1 MSGPS
6 ERESRRAANAR
17 KRISRRPSRLGTPA
31 GTAAGPDR
39 PREPGAGFPALLARV
54 WERARAAED
63 LRSCVDILLSLD
75 GHVPP
80 EVQLRALS
88 TPEEAAF
95 QALWGL
101 TWRRDDTAPAGPGT
115 QTARP
120 GTETAA
126 VDLIEAAAEEPVFV
140 GELALATTGRIVLR
154 GPAQGPL
161 DRRQLVGG
169 VRRVPWSLQAARAYH
184 AELGRAAARTADTV
198 ADCRA
203 WLDRQGEKGRD
214 ELLEQAK
221 EAALR
226 TAPFVLYQEHRQ
238 YTNFR
243 EQNSLTG
250 KTLWPG
256 HPDCVLS
263 SLQQLPLELWS
274 DHDVQ
279 LLVGLTLLIRSAGA
293 GRVEEANGTQLR
305 IDHVA
310 AMLERIRHS
319 YNSVPGEPVAPA
331 ASHGAEDLKTLA
343 EALGARRRQVIR
355 QVPLY
360 REIHGTLMHKV
371 ERIATDTEEV
381 RRRDE
386 ELSLRL
392 ARSLPLTGTT
402 LDELGRSA
410 AADPRWL
417 ARPHGTYGTGLE
429 ALVHESVAAVAE
441 VFDAD
446 FAMSRG
452 MRSLPALIGALR
464 AESWAEIC
472 GWDITHYFC
481 CVVPR
486 PRARA
491 HFGGSQGATA
501 DAAWA
506 MSSRMQYNSWHFV
519 PGNLPRHPAV
529 VARDHFV
536 PPTIPDIAFFSDQHH
551 HGHVTNNVRFSIRSP
566 QPVEVAGRTFNG
578 FVDLRLLRC
587 AGRPFEQA
595 DLLAAHRVSR
605 FVARATTLAA
615 ELAAAG
621 APVEVTA
628 FDAAW
633 HWRTITGTAS
643 DTGTGL
649 VPDTGAT
656 TTASGTARPGPLGT
670 PR

>member
-1 MSGPS
+1 
-6 ERESRRAANAR
+6 
-17 KRISRRPSRLGTPA
+17 
-31 GTAAGPDR
+31 GPDR
-39 PREPGAGFPALLARV
+39 TREPGAGFPALLERV
-54 WERARAAED
+54 WQRARTAPD
-63 LRSCVDILLSLD
+63 LRASLDILLGLD

-80 EVQLRALS
+80 QVQLRALS
-88 TPEEAAF
+88 TTEEAALH
-95 QALWGL
+95 ALWGL
-101 TWRRDDTAPAGPGT
+101 TWREDTTTDTATVTATATGESESVSAGAVPAL
-115 QTARP
+115 
-120 GTETAA
+120 
-126 VDLIEAAAEEPVFV
+126 DLNEAAAEEPVFV

-161 DRRQLVGG
+161 DRRHLVGG
-169 VRRVPWSLQAARAYH
+169 VLRVPWSLQAARAHH
-184 AELGRAAARTADTV
+184 AHLSRAAARTARTL

-203 WLDRQGEKGRD
+203 WLERQGEKGRD

-279 LLVGLTLLIRSAGA
+279 LVIGLTLLIRSAGA
-293 GRVEEANGTQLR
+293 GRVEEANGTQLS

-331 ASHGAEDLKTLA
+331 ASHGVEDLKTLA

-371 ERIATDTEEV
+371 ERIAAGTDGV

-386 ELSLRL
+386 ELSRRL
-392 ARSLPLTGTT
+392 AARLPLAGTT
-402 LDELGRSA
+402 LDELGHSA
-410 AADPRWL
+410 AADPAWL
-417 ARPHGTYGTGLE
+417 ARPHGSHATGLE
-429 ALVHESVAAVAE
+429 ALVHESVTAIAD
-441 VFDAD
+441 VFAAD

-452 MRSLPALIGALR
+452 MRSLPALIKALR

-486 PRARA
+486 PQARA
-491 HFGGSQGATA
+491 HFGDSVEAMA

-551 HGHVTNNVRFSIRSP
+551 HGHVSNQVRFSIRSP

-587 AGRPFEQA
+587 AGAPFTEP
-595 DLLAAHRVSR
+595 DLLAAHRASR
-605 FVARATTLAA
+605 FIARATTLAA
-615 ELAAAG
+615 ELTLAG
-621 APVEVTA
+621 TPVEVTA
-628 FDAAW
+628 FDAPW
-633 HWRTITGTAS
+633 HWHTITGTPP
-643 DTGTGL
+643 GTDGPTAPAPQG
-649 VPDTGAT
+649 VP
-656 TTASGTARPGPLGT
+656 R
-670 PR
+670 

>member
-1 MSGPS
+1 MSGPA

-17 KRISRRPSRLGTPA
+17 KRVSRRPSRLGTPA
-31 GTAAGPDR
+31 GTAPGPDR
-39 PREPGAGFPALLARV
+39 AREPGAGFPGLLERV
-54 WERARAAED
+54 WERARTAAD
-63 LRSCVDILLSLD
+63 LRACVDILLSLD
-75 GHVPP
+75 RHVPP

-88 TPEEAAF
+88 TSDEAAF
-95 QALWGL
+95 QALWQL
-101 TWRRDDTAPAGPGT
+101 TWRPKDPDPHPGGGADPAL
-115 QTARP
+115 
-120 GTETAA
+120 
-126 VDLIEAAAEEPVFV
+126 DLIEAADEEPVFI
-140 GELALATTGRIVLR
+140 GELALATTGRILLR

-161 DRRQLVGG
+161 DRRNLVGG
-169 VRRVPWSLQAARAYH
+169 VVRVPWSLQAARAYH
-184 AELGRAAARTADTV
+184 AELNRAAARGAATL

-203 WLDRQGEKGRD
+203 WLERQGDKGRD
-214 ELLEQAK
+214 ALLDQAK

-226 TAPFVLYQEHRQ
+226 TAPFVLYQEDRQ

-279 LLVGLTLLIRSAGA
+279 LVAGLTLLIRSAGF
-293 GRVEEANGTQLR
+293 GRVEEANGTQLS

-310 AMLERIRHS
+310 AMLERIRRS

-331 ASHGAEDLKTLA
+331 ASHGMEDLNTLA
-343 EALGARRRQVIR
+343 DALGARRRQVIR
-355 QVPLY
+355 QAPLY

-371 ERIATDTEEV
+371 ERIAAPAQGA
-381 RRRDE
+381 RRLDE
-386 ELSLRL
+386 EISRRL
-392 ARSLPLTGTT
+392 AECLPLDGAT
-402 LDELGRSA
+402 LDALGDSA
-410 AADPRWL
+410 AAAPQWL
-417 ARPHGTYGTGLE
+417 ARPHASHGTGLE
-429 ALVHESVAAVAE
+429 ALVHESVAAVAD
-441 VFDAD
+441 VCDVD

-452 MRSLPALIGALR
+452 MRSLPALIGALQ
-464 AESWAEIC
+464 AENWAEIC

-491 HFGGSQGATA
+491 HFGGSIEAVA

-551 HGHVTNNVRFSIRSP
+551 HGHVNNKVRFSIRSP

-587 AGRPFEQA
+587 AGTAFDAQ

-605 FVARATTLAA
+605 FIARATTLAA
-615 ELAAAG
+615 ELALAG
-621 APVEVTA
+621 APLQVTA

-633 HWRTITGTAS
+633 HWRTITA
-643 DTGTGL
+643 TG
-649 VPDTGAT
+649 P
-656 TTASGTARPGPLGT
+656 ARPDPVET

>member
-1 MSGPS
+1 
-6 ERESRRAANAR
+6 
-17 KRISRRPSRLGTPA
+17 T
-31 GTAAGPDR
+31 
-39 PREPGAGFPALLARV
+39 
-54 WERARAAED
+54 
-63 LRSCVDILLSLD
+63 
-75 GHVPP
+75 
-80 EVQLRALS
+80 
-88 TPEEAAF
+88 EEAALH
-95 QALWGL
+95 ALWGL
-101 TWRRDDTAPAGPGT
+101 TWREDTTTDTATVTATATGESESVSAGAVPAL
-115 QTARP
+115 
-120 GTETAA
+120 
-126 VDLIEAAAEEPVFV
+126 DLNEAAAEEPVFV

-161 DRRQLVGG
+161 DRRHLVGG
-169 VRRVPWSLQAARAYH
+169 VLRVPWSLQAARAHH
-184 AELGRAAARTADTV
+184 AHLSRAAARTARTL

-203 WLDRQGEKGRD
+203 WLERQGEKGRD

-279 LLVGLTLLIRSAGA
+279 LVIGLTLLIRSAGA
-293 GRVEEANGTQLR
+293 GRVEEANGTQLS

-331 ASHGAEDLKTLA
+331 ASHGVEDLKTLA

-371 ERIATDTEEV
+371 ERIAAGTDGV

-386 ELSLRL
+386 ELSRRL
-392 ARSLPLTGTT
+392 AARLPLAGTT
-402 LDELGRSA
+402 LDELGHSA
-410 AADPRWL
+410 AADPAWL
-417 ARPHGTYGTGLE
+417 ARPHGSHATGLE
-429 ALVHESVAAVAE
+429 ALVHESVTAIAD
-441 VFDAD
+441 VFAAD

-452 MRSLPALIGALR
+452 MRSLPALIKALR

-486 PRARA
+486 PQARA
-491 HFGGSQGATA
+491 HFGDSVEAMA

-551 HGHVTNNVRFSIRSP
+551 HGHVSNQVRFSIRSP

-587 AGRPFEQA
+587 AGAPFTEP
-595 DLLAAHRVSR
+595 DLLAAHRASR
-605 FVARATTLAA
+605 FIARATTLAA
-615 ELAAAG
+615 ELTLAG
-621 APVEVTA
+621 TPVEVTA
-628 FDAAW
+628 FDAPW
-633 HWRTITGTAS
+633 HWHTITGTPP
-643 DTGTGL
+643 GTDGPTAPAPQG
-649 VPDTGAT
+649 VP
-656 TTASGTARPGPLGT
+656 R
-670 PR
+670 

>member
-1 MSGPS
+1 MTGPAETNGPA

-17 KRISRRPSRLGTPA
+17 KRLSRRPSRLGTAA
-31 GTAAGPDR
+31 GTAPGPDR
-39 PREPGAGFPALLARV
+39 PREPGAGFPALLERV
-54 WERARAAED
+54 WQRARTAPD
-63 LRSCVDILLSLD
+63 LRTGVDILLSLD

-80 EVQLRALS
+80 QVQLRALA
-88 TPEEAAF
+88 TTEEAAF
-95 QALWGL
+95 CALWGL
-101 TWRRDDTAPAGPGT
+101 TWREDTTPAGRT
-115 QTARP
+115 
-120 GTETAA
+120 TEPA

-161 DRRQLVGG
+161 DRRHLVGG
-169 VRRVPWSLQAARAYH
+169 VLRVPWSLQAARAYH
-184 AELGRAAARTADTV
+184 DRMSRAAARTAHTL

-203 WLDRQGEKGRD
+203 WLERQGEKGRD

-279 LLVGLTLLIRSAGA
+279 LVIGLTLLIRSAGA
-293 GRVEEANGTQLR
+293 GRVEEANGTQLS

-319 YNSVPGEPVAPA
+319 YNSVPGQPVAPA
-331 ASHGAEDLKTLA
+331 ASHGVEDLKTLA

-371 ERIATDTEEV
+371 ERIAADTDGV

-386 ELSLRL
+386 ELSRRL
-392 ARSLPLTGTT
+392 AARLPLTGTT
-402 LDELGRSA
+402 LDELGHSA
-410 AADPRWL
+410 AAEPAWL
-417 ARPHGTYGTGLE
+417 ARPHGAHATGLE
-429 ALVHESVAAVAE
+429 ALVHESVTAVAD
-441 VFDAD
+441 VFAAD

-452 MRSLPALIGALR
+452 MRSLPALIDALR
-464 AESWAEIC
+464 TESWAEIC

-486 PRARA
+486 PQARA
-491 HFGGSQGATA
+491 HFGDSPKAMA

-551 HGHVTNNVRFSIRSP
+551 HGHVSNQVRFSIRSP

-587 AGRPFEQA
+587 AGTPFTEP
-595 DLLAAHRVSR
+595 DLLAAHRASR
-605 FVARATTLAA
+605 FIARATTLAA
-615 ELAAAG
+615 ELTLAG
-621 APVEVTA
+621 TPVEVTA
-628 FDAAW
+628 FDAPW
-633 HWRTITGTAS
+633 HWHTITAAHT
-643 DTGTGL
+643 
-649 VPDTGAT
+649 PQ
-656 TTASGTARPGPLGT
+656 GT

>member
-1 MSGPS
+1 MSGPA
-6 ERESRRAANAR
+6 ERENRRAANAR

-31 GTAAGPDR
+31 GTAPGPDR
-39 PREPGAGFPALLARV
+39 TREAGAGFPALLERV
-54 WERARAAED
+54 WERARTAAD
-63 LRSCVDILLSLD
+63 PRSCVQILLSLD

-80 EVQLRALS
+80 DVQLRALS
-88 TPEEAAF
+88 TSDEAALR
-95 QALWGL
+95 ALWAL
-101 TWRRDDTAPAGPGT
+101 TWREDATDVPDTAL
-115 QTARP
+115 
-120 GTETAA
+120 ESA
-126 VDLIEAAAEEPVFV
+126 VDHIEAAAEEPVFT
-140 GELALATTGRIVLR
+140 GELALATSGRIVLR

-161 DRRQLVGG
+161 DRRDLVGG
-169 VRRVPWSLQAARAYH
+169 VVRVPWSLQAARAYH
-184 AELGRAAARTADTV
+184 ATMGRAADRTARTV

-203 WLDRQGEKGRD
+203 WLERQGEKGRD

-279 LLVGLTLLIRSAGA
+279 LVAGLTLLIRSAGF
-293 GRVEEANGTQLR
+293 GRIEEANGTQLS
-305 IDHVA
+305 IEHVA
-310 AMLERIRHS
+310 AMLERIRRS

-331 ASHGAEDLKTLA
+331 ATHGMEDLKTLA
-343 EALGARRRQVIR
+343 EALGTRRRQVIR

-371 ERIATDTEEV
+371 ERIAADTQGA

-386 ELSLRL
+386 EVSRRL
-392 ARSLPLTGTT
+392 AQRLPLSGTT
-402 LDELGRSA
+402 LDELGHSA
-410 AADPRWL
+410 AARPQWL
-417 ARPHGTYGTGLE
+417 AQPHGPYGTGLE
-429 ALVHESVAAVAE
+429 ALVHESVAAVAD
-441 VFDAD
+441 VFTTD

-452 MRSLPALIGALR
+452 MRDLPALIDALR
-464 AESWAEIC
+464 TESWAEIC

-486 PRARA
+486 PQAAA
-491 HFGGSQGATA
+491 HFGGSRQAMA

-551 HGHVTNNVRFSIRSP
+551 HGHVSNKVRFSIRSP
-566 QPVEVAGRTFNG
+566 QAVEVAGRTFNG

-587 AGRPFEQA
+587 AGTPFEEA

-605 FVARATTLAA
+605 FVARATGLAA
-615 ELAAAG
+615 ELALAG
-621 APVEVTA
+621 APLKVTA

-633 HWRTITGTAS
+633 HWHTAA
-643 DTGTGL
+643 G
-649 VPDTGAT
+649 PDAT
-656 TTASGTARPGPLGT
+656 RPDPLGT